1 MSEVSVFCLIR
12 GPDKA
17 GPEDSRE
24 RKRGSLVRERESE
37 LDLDR

>member
-1 MSEVSVFCLIR
+1 MSEVSVICLIR

-17 GPEDSRE
+17 GLEDSRE
-24 RKRGSLVRERESE
+24 RKIEILARERESE

>member
-1 MSEVSVFCLIR
+1 VSEVSVFCLIR